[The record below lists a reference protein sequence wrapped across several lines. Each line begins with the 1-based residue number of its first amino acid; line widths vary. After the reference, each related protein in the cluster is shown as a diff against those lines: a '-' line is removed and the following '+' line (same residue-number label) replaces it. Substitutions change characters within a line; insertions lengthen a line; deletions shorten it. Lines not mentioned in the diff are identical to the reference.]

1 MVGKLRP
8 GREEME
14 TDVQDR
20 RNRERKKMLTLVR
33 FDEIKYVLRRVK

>member
-8 GREEME
+8 GREAME

-20 RNRERKKMLTLVR
+20 RNRERKKKFVR
-33 FDEIKYVLRRVK
+33 FAEIKYVLRRVK